1 MGRTATTEE
10 PSGQK
15 MMLNFSKPEKTL
27 VLADGAKQGGFGL
40 IEPGGPLPDPDRYEG
55 KIAALMLDGSA
66 RIMDAGLD
74 FKPDSA
80 WFTPENYQPE
90 TAGAEEL

>member
-40 IEPGGPLPDPDRYEG
+40 IEPGGLSEV
-55 KIAALMLDGSA
+55 ASL
-66 RIMDAGLD
+66 
-74 FKPDSA
+74 
-80 WFTPENYQPE
+80 
-90 TAGAEEL
+90 